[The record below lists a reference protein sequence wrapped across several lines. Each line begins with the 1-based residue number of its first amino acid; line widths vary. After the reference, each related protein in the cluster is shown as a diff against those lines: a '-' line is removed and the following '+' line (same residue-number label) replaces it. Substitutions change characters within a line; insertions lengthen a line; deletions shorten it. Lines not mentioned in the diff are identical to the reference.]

1 MARRYSGVGSA
12 AVGTNVTI
20 LTLISAATIR
30 PEIYEFLLG
39 SGVNAPG
46 DLATI
51 FHLERFTAAGTEG
64 SGFTPHALDPADDG
78 LELADYGVGVFSPE
92 PTYTAGAILYKLAMN
107 ERATYR
113 WVAAPG
119 SGLKSPAT
127 AASGTGIQSQS
138 SGGTVAHEA
147 TMLHEE

>member
-12 AVGTNVTI
+12 SVGTN
-20 LTLISAATIR
+20 LTVINLISAATIR
-30 PEIYEFLLG
+30 PELYEFIIG

-51 FHLERFTAAGTEG
+51 FHLERFTVVGTEG
-64 SGFTPHALDPADDG
+64 SGFTPVAIDPDDPAS
-78 LELADYGVGVFSPE
+78 LADYGVAHSGE
-92 PTYTAGAILYKLAMN
+92 PTYTANAILYKWGMN

-113 WVAAPG
+113 WVASPG
-119 SGLKSPAT
+119 SALKSPAS
-127 AASGTGIQSQS
+127 AGNGVGLQSQS

>member
-1 MARRYSGVGSA
+1 MGRRYSGVGSA
-12 AVGTNVTI
+12 AVGTN
-20 LTLISAATIR
+20 LTMINLISAATIR
-30 PEIYEFLLG
+30 PDLYEFIIG

-51 FHLERFTAAGTEG
+51 FHIERFTAVGTEG
-64 SGFTPHALDPADDG
+64 SGFTPVAIDPGDPAS
-78 LELADYGVGVFSPE
+78 LADFGVAHSTE
-92 PTYTAGAILYKLAMN
+92 PTYTANAILYKIGMN

-119 SGLKSPAT
+119 SALKSPAT
-127 AASGTGIQSQS
+127 ANAGVGSQSQS
-138 SGGTVAHEA
+138 SGGTAVHEA

>member
-1 MARRYSGVGSA
+1 MGRRYSGIGGA

-20 LTLISAATIR
+20 LTLISATTIR
-30 PEIYEFLLG
+30 PELYEFLIG

-46 DLATI
+46 DLASI

-64 SGFTPHALDPADDG
+64 SGFTPVSLDPD
-78 LELADYGVGVFSPE
+78 EVPSLADYGVGVFSPE
-92 PTYTAGAILYKLAMN
+92 PTYTANAILYNLAMN

-113 WVAAPG
+113 WVASPGSTLKAPG
-119 SGLKSPAT
+119 T
-127 AASGTGIQSQS
+127 AASGIGFQSQS
-138 SGGTVAHEA
+138 SGGTVAHQM

>member
-1 MARRYSGVGSA
+1 MGRRYSGVGSA
-12 AVGTNVTI
+12 AVGTSITV
-20 LTLISAATIR
+20 LTLVSATTIR

-46 DLATI
+46 DLATV

-64 SGFTPHALDPADDG
+64 SGFTPHALDPGDPAS
-78 LELADYGVGVFSPE
+78 LADYGVGAFSPE
-92 PTYTAGAILYKLAMN
+92 PTYTAGAILYKIAMN

>member
-1 MARRYSGVGSA
+1 MGRRYSGVGSA
-12 AVGTNVTI
+12 AVGTN
-20 LTLISAATIR
+20 LTVINLISAATIR
-30 PEIYEFLLG
+30 PELYEFLLG

-46 DLATI
+46 DIATI
-51 FHLERFTAAGTEG
+51 FHIERFTAVGTEG
-64 SGFTPHALDPADDG
+64 SGFTPVAIDPGDPAS
-78 LELADYGVGVFSPE
+78 LADFGVAHSGE
-92 PTYTAGAILYKLAMN
+92 PTYTANAILYKLAMN

-127 AASGTGIQSQS
+127 ALNGVGLQSQS

-147 TMLHEE
+147 TILHEE